1 LKLDSTAVAVL
12 RTVNVLWTTIVDLSP
27 LLYTR
32 PTWLL
37 VEKQPVA
44 LILAPV
50 ALWQSAL
57 AVEEL
62 P

>member
-1 LKLDSTAVAVL
+1 MI
-12 RTVNVLWTTIVDLSP
+12 IVDPLP

-37 VEKQPVA
+37 VEKQQVA
-44 LILAPV
+44 PILVPA
-50 ALWQSAL
+50 ALWLSAL

>member
-1 LKLDSTAVAVL
+1 LKLDSTVVAVL
-12 RTVNVLWTTIVDLSP
+12 RIVNVLWTTIVDLSP

-37 VEKQPVA
+37 VEKQQVA
-44 LILAPV
+44 LTLAPV
-50 ALWQSAL
+50 ALWLSAL
-57 AVEEL
+57 VVEEL